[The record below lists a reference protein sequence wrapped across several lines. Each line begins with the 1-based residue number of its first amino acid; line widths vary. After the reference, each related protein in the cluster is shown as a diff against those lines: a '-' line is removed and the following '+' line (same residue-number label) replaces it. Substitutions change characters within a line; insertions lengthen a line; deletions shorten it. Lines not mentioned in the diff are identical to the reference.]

1 MAIIIDT
8 QVYRGIS
15 MVTHPDKTKKLTEVE
30 RKIVEDI
37 FTGIHNA
44 RDKATQIADANN
56 EKYSGKYKYPFEY
69 TPEKDEYC
77 FLISKGYPDNEV
89 INSDL
94 QEIYKNKCAELQK
107 HNFSFEDQILVTKHL
122 KDISE
127 EKREDVLKAHEILN
141 NPKGHSNSELNDSL
155 DCVMGISD
163 EC

>member
-1 MAIIIDT
+1 MAIIFKHKKDYIKYAR
-8 QVYRGIS
+8 VAF
-15 MVTHPDKTKKLTEVE
+15 PDKVNKDEKK
-30 RKIVEDI
+30 I
-37 FTGIHNA
+37 
-44 RDKATQIADANN
+44 ATQIIAKINPLKEEAETN
-56 EKYSGKYKYPFEY
+56 GYPFEY
-69 TPEKDEYC
+69 VPEKDEYC

-141 NPKGHSNSELNDSL
+141 NPKGHSDSELDDSL
-155 DCVMGISD
+155 LCLQGISD